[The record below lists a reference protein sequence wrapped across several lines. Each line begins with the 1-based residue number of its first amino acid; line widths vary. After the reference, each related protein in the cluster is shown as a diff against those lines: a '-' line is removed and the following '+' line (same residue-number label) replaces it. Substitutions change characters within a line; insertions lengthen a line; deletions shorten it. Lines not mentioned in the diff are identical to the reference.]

1 MRGETK
7 IIDAQTGAS
16 GASTELVT
24 HHSGQVA
31 ITIVA
36 SSGTPNFVITA
47 KATKE
52 ATSGRVYST
61 TGGGTSSAGLLS
73 MSYTDASS
81 GISLSLPGNM
91 YSYTINWN
99 GNSGGATI
107 NAWGY
112 VGDEA

>member
-1 MRGETK
+1 MRGEAK

-16 GASTELVT
+16 GASTEVIT

-36 SSGTPNFVITA
+36 SSATPSFVIAGKASKDATA
-47 KATKE
+47 GK
-52 ATSGRVYST
+52 VYST
-61 TGGGTSSAGLLS
+61 TGGGTSSAGLLP
-73 MSYTDASS
+73 MAFADGSS

-91 YSYTINWN
+91 YSYTVNWL

-107 NAWGY
+107 NAWAY
-112 VGDEA
+112 VGDES